1 LVARVRG
8 PVVAAMAAVVSG
20 DWSMED
26 NGPPRPSPVA
36 IPASKGEA
44 RLQLLPSGADYPME
58 GFETLLVWQL
68 HRARRR
74 VILVTPYFV
83 PDGDVIGAM
92 RSAAT
97 RGVIVDLIVS
107 AVVDQQIVHLAQCSY
122 FEQLLKAGI
131 RIHRY
136 RGLLLHAKNASI
148 DGELGVV
155 GSSNV
160 DLRSFQ
166 LNEEASLLLYDADA
180 IKHLQAIQEGY
191 IATSDQLQLATW
203 RTRPRLRK
211 LLENIARIMSPL
223 L

>member
-1 LVARVRG
+1 
-8 PVVAAMAAVVSG
+8 
-20 DWSMED
+20 
-26 NGPPRPSPVA
+26 
-36 IPASKGEA
+36 
-44 RLQLLPSGADYPME
+44 
-58 GFETLLVWQL
+58 LLVWQI
-68 HRARRR
+68 HRARKR

-83 PDGDVIGAM
+83 PDEDVIGAL

-97 RGVIVDLIVS
+97 RGVTVDLVVS
-107 AVVDQQIVHLAQCSY
+107 SVVDQHIVHLAQCSY
-122 FEQLLKAGI
+122 FGELLAAGI

-136 RGLLLHAKNASI
+136 RNFLLHAKNASI

-166 LNEEASLLLYDADA
+166 LNEEASLLLYDAGA
-180 IKHLQAIQEGY
+180 IARLNELQEEY
-191 IATSDQLQLATW
+191 IAASEPLDLAAW
-203 RTRPRLRK
+203 RARPRLQK